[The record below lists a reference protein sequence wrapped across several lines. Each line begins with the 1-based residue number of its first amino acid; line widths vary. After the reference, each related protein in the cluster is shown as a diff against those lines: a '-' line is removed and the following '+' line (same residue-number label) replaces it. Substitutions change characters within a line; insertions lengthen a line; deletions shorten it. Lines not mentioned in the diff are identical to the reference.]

1 MKCIKDWF
9 KRTPKEPY
17 IDPEREI
24 YRKDFNIL
32 DDYLIG
38 FNYEMKNSA
47 DGKME
52 PDGYI
57 VYIDPENDIDWK
69 DTRDKSAWKEEE
81 RSAFAQCI
89 GKLTDAD
96 AEPTGHLDFDTI
108 RKFRIK
114 IGAGY
119 VLAMNKCFDDVD
131 RTIAETLHFIRQR
144 KSEKARQLFLFYS
157 TLIVAIVLGLWC
169 LNKNTQIMPVDWA
182 LALLFGVLG
191 AYFSIW
197 TRYGKLVMTGL
208 SSKTLHFLETLTR
221 MIIGAISASV
231 LVLAVKARILLPN
244 LVNVAPELVFG
255 LIGFVAGFSERIVPS
270 LVEVFSRKIVEK

>member
-1 MKCIKDWF
+1 MKCIKDWLNI
-9 KRTPKEPY
+9 TPKEPY
-17 IDPEREI
+17 VDPERDI
-24 YRKDFNIL
+24 YRRDFNIL

-38 FNYEMKNSA
+38 LNYEMKKGT
-47 DGKME
+47 DGKMG

-81 RSAFAQCI
+81 RAAFAQCI

-96 AEPTGHLDFDTI
+96 AEPTGHLDFETI

-114 IGAGY
+114 TGAGY
-119 VLAMNKCFDDVD
+119 VLALNKCFGDVD
-131 RTIAETLHFIRQR
+131 RAIAEALHFIRQR
-144 KSEKARQLFLFYS
+144 KSEKARQLFLIYS
-157 TLIVAIVLGLWC
+157 TLIVAFVLGLWC
-169 LNKNTQIMPVDWA
+169 INQNTQTVPTDWV

-197 TRYGKLVMTGL
+197 TRYGKLIMTGL

-231 LVLAVKARILLPN
+231 LVLAVKAKILLPD
-244 LVNVAPELVFG
+244 LVHASPEWIFG
-255 LIGFVAGFSERIVPS
+255 LIGFVAGFSERIIPS
-270 LVEVFSRKIVEK
+270 LVEAFSKKIVEK